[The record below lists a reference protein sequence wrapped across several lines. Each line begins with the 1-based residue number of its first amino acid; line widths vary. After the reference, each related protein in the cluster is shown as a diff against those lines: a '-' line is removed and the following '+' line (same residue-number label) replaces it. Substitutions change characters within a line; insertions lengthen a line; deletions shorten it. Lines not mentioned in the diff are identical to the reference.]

1 MKLSRLKMLLMILI
15 IFCLVIGAF
24 IGMAYSAGTGQ
35 VIRGASRADMI
46 WVLFIIVTQSIA
58 YWAYVIPYKYI
69 NKLSFRD
76 AAHHSFEG
84 FIPIRAKGGLNYDL
98 SAQKLPRSRVLV
110 SYLGLWEYL
119 ILAPAIMIAAIFA
132 YLNSSIPHDLTM
144 PWMFGVP
151 FGLGIIG
158 LMFMYRNTNLR
169 RFSLI
174 SKTNKLVS
182 GMIKS
187 QDKKSTTLLV
197 IGMLVYWSGEILA
210 LWGALQLFDIN
221 LNWFALIIAYATG
234 YLFTRRS
241 LPLGGAGLIL
251 ITLALALHWVGA
263 SLPLAVLA
271 AMTYQVFNLL
281 IPMVYRR
288 KALV

>member
-1 MKLSRLKMLLMILI
+1 MILV

-24 IGMAYSAGTGQ
+24 IGMAYSAGAEQ
-35 VIRGASRADMI
+35 VIRGASRADI
-46 WVLFIIVTQSIA
+46 VWVLFIIATQSIA

-69 NKLSFRD
+69 NKLSFKD
-76 AAHHSFEG
+76 ATRHSFEG
-84 FIPIRAKGGLNYDL
+84 FMPLRAKGGLNYDL
-98 SAQKLPRSRVLV
+98 TAQKLPKSKILV

-119 ILAPAIMIAAIFA
+119 VLAPAIMVAAIFA
-132 YLNSSIPHDLTM
+132 YLNSSIPIDLTI
-144 PWMFGVP
+144 PWMLGVP

-158 LMFMYRNTNLR
+158 LMLIYRNTKLQ

-174 SKTNKLVS
+174 SKSNKLFS

-187 QDKKSTTLLV
+187 QDKKSTVLLI
-197 IGMLVYWSGEILA
+197 IGMLAYWSGEILS